1 MLLSDEISISSLSSK
16 VSLKVHV
23 PFLIFCLG
31 DVSISVS
38 LVLKSP
44 TIIVLLSISLFIAAS
59 IYLIY

>member
-1 MLLSDEISISSLSSK
+1 MLLSDEISIRSLSSK

-31 DVSISVS
+31 GVSISVS

-44 TIIVLLSISLFIAAS
+44 NIIVLLSISPFMTTS
-59 IYLIY
+59 ICLIY